1 MRKKSKKPQPARKA
15 KAAPKPKASVDGPD
29 AGRRRFLRLAR
40 NGAIALP
47 LLAGAG
53 WLGTRAVQATVAEAD
68 LSRIGQGI
76 PSVVQIHDPGC
87 ALCRALQGQTRD
99 VLKAY
104 TDEQVTYLVADVNTQ
119 PGRLMAATHN
129 VPHVTL
135 LLFDGA
141 GQMVQVVRGPT
152 DETTVEAAIATLI
165 DGAG

>member
-1 MRKKSKKPQPARKA
+1 MRKKSKKPQTARKA
-15 KAAPKPKASVDGPD
+15 KLAPQPKSDVGSAD

-40 NGAIALP
+40 NSAIALP

-53 WLGTRAVQATVAEAD
+53 WLGTRAVQATVQEAD

-76 PSVVQIHDPGC
+76 PAVVQIHDPGC
-87 ALCRALQGQTRD
+87 ALCRTLQGQTRD
-99 VLKAY
+99 ALDAY

-135 LLFDGA
+135 LLFNGA
-141 GQMVQVVRGPT
+141 GRMVQVVRGPT
-152 DETTVEAAIATLI
+152 EDTTLEAAFATLI
-165 DGAG
+165 DGAR